1 MSRRSGVLTSVCAAA
16 VLVAGGLAGC
26 SSGGGSAAAPAS
38 AATSA
43 QASAS
48 APASPSAPASAPA
61 SAGTAS
67 APAGTTWVQA
77 KSTGL
82 RFAVP
87 DDWKV
92 FDATAVTEGK
102 NKAMVTELTRMYQVD
117 EKQLAQ
123 MFGQM
128 DVMVMGPVENRFAPN
143 VNVVPNGLS
152 TLPAA
157 SDLAAELEKL
167 GATTGTPRDVNTALG
182 PAILVP
188 YELSSGGNQ
197 VKGRSIVV
205 EGPNGFATVTV
216 SHITD
221 KGADAVTSS
230 VLTSISTG

>member
-1 MSRRSGVLTSVCAAA
+1 MSRRTGVLTSVCAAA

-43 QASAS
+43 PASAS
-48 APASPSAPASAPA
+48 APASPSAPA
-61 SAGTAS
+61 
-67 APAGTTWVQA
+67 GTTWVQA
-77 KSTGL
+77 KSSGL

-102 NKAMVTELTRMYQVD
+102 NTAMVTELTRMYQVD

-167 GATTGTPRDVNTALG
+167 GATTGTPRDVSTALG

>member
-1 MSRRSGVLTSVCAAA
+1 MSRRTGVLTSVCAAA

-48 APASPSAPASAPA
+48 APAPTSTPA

-77 KSTGL
+77 KSSGL

-102 NKAMVTELTRMYQVD
+102 NTAMVTELTRMYQVD

-167 GATTGTPRDVNTALG
+167 GATTGTPRDVSTALG